1 MTFNWLTNMSDVAT
15 VLSGIGLVGGV
26 AWRVLRKM
34 RINDL
39 AHLDVKA
46 DRNYDALTR
55 IEATV
60 TKTAD
65 RLDDHLEAHAEGRF
79 DK

>member
-1 MTFNWLTNMSDVAT
+1 MTLNWLTNMSDVAT

-34 RINDL
+34 RVNDL
-39 AHLDVKA
+39 AHLDSKTDEIYKSVQ
-46 DRNYDALTR
+46 R
-55 IEATV
+55 IETTV
-60 TKTAD
+60 TKTSD
-65 RLDDHLEAHAEGRF
+65 RLEDHIEAHAEGRF